1 MHASLNYYLTTS
13 KFNKMVNK
21 EDMEKALD
29 ELNAQLLPNYTQI
42 TLKFGLEHTT
52 LMRRHKG
59 ICVSRMKAT
68 SLYHKLL
75 TDTQEE
81 ILITQINKLTV
92 RGLSPTSHIVK
103 NLAEEIVGHKVNKNW
118 TAHFV
123 KRHSSH
129 LKSLYLRNIDNLR
142 MKSEYGPHIQDFF
155 DLVAF
160 NFLFLMYLI
169 DKITNT
175 FTQGRKEAS
184 HLHTKSSHAIVKDPR
199 TSEPLSST
207 FMNSLKILQ
216 YNIQKSKNKVMAPLL
231 ADVLRLP
238 LR

>member
-13 KFNKMVNK
+13 KFNKMVNE

-42 TLKFGLEHTT
+42 ALKFSLERTT

-59 ICVSRMKAT
+59 ICASRMKAT
-68 SLYHKLL
+68 SLHHKLL

-92 RGLSPTSHIVK
+92 RGLPPTSHIVK
-103 NLAEEIVGHKVNKNW
+103 NLAEEIVGHEVNKNW

-123 KRHSSH
+123 KRHSSR

-142 MKSEYGPHIQDFF
+142 MKSEYGLHLQHFF

-160 NFLFLMYLI
+160 HFLFLMYLI

-175 FTQGRKEAS
+175 FT
-184 HLHTKSSHAIVKDPR
+184 P
-199 TSEPLSST
+199 
-207 FMNSLKILQ
+207 
-216 YNIQKSKNKVMAPLL
+216 YL
-231 ADVLRLP
+231 AN
-238 LR
+238 